1 MKWFKMDEFRCKCCG
16 QVGEPERIEALVD
29 EVLDPARERYG
40 GKVKVSSG
48 YRCRKHNAE
57 CAGASKTSQHMRS
70 EASDLIAG
78 SPAENLKLAKAIVAG
93 GKWDQMI
100 LYVTSAGSLEPRF
113 VHVSYKKDGG
123 NRKQILKQVRGM
135 SGYQRVEQKE
145 LEKA

>member
-1 MKWFKMDEFRCKCCG
+1 
-16 QVGEPERIEALVD
+16 
-29 EVLDPARERYG
+29 
-40 GKVKVSSG
+40 
-48 YRCRKHNAE
+48 
-57 CAGASKTSQHMRS
+57 MRS

-93 GKWDQMI
+93 GMWDQMI
-100 LYVTSAGSLEPRF
+100 LYVNSAGSLEPRF